1 MGSLSNGR
9 PYIREHSGVMTMP
22 EYSEY
27 SAVTFAVVAN
37 AVRLQV
43 TGITETQLKAL
54 VDKYIL
60 ADNGA
65 ETSQVRLVNE
75 IQIVDGTPD
84 TYFVVINEPFTVAA
98 ASYDLLYVDPIN
110 AQFVNTVIAGT
121 EDVYVDGEA
130 VVLAG
135 EAVTFE
141 PAEPYRP
148 LVLFSDYPY
157 RLSNGFF
164 FDLGGGGAG
173 GGVQSVSAEN
183 ASIVVDNTDPL
194 NPVVGL
200 PYLVY
205 RALLTQTSGDAP
217 TAVVLENTLGEVP
230 TFGYTGDG
238 SYTLNVTGNIFVE
251 GKTHISYNPFPLQ
264 DFDSR
269 TFQAFKAADNQVT
282 LFSKSSGSGANDL
295 LTNIELTIL
304 IYP

>member
-164 FDLGGGGAG
+164 FDLGNSANAATTPEI
-173 GGVQSVSAEN
+173 VESINLIDQSAAIAATVLFPVTETGFYQVGWN
-183 ASIVVDNTDPL
+183 ASVTRAATNSSKLGDFAVKYNDPSDSVDKTTGNQNNVTASTGNTTA
-194 NPVVGL
+194 NCI
-200 PYLVY
+200 
-205 RALLTQTSGDAP
+205 SGTYTIYAKAGTDISYIM
-217 TAVVLENTLGEVP
+217 
-230 TFGYTGDG
+230 GYTSVGATAMVY
-238 SYTLNVTGNIFVE
+238 SLNI
-251 GKTHISYNPFPLQ
+251 
-264 DFDSR
+264 
-269 TFQAFKAADNQVT
+269 
-282 LFSKSSGSGANDL
+282 
-295 LTNIELTIL
+295 IL
-304 IYP
+304 IKL